1 MSASEEF
8 QTSINIFFIL
18 IVVAL
23 VIKIIIQ
30 AIQKMNNDQAFT
42 IATSDNPIGKDP
54 AGISGQADGAI
65 GMYSWTVFWTLCLMV
80 TTISILLK
88 RYPIDGFSCTVSKL
102 FYLSPFVVII
112 GILISTILINY
123 HYRTKI
129 NMNLVPSSYFGWS
142 IGSTV
147 SVIAMFAVI
156 VLYLK
161 ELLNCTTSTPGSK
174 PILLTWCALCLSVFI
189 IAFNIVVAV
198 LVACYTTDG

>member
-1 MSASEEF
+1 MGAKDDF
-8 QTSINIFFIL
+8 QTSITIFVVL

-30 AIQKMNNDQAFT
+30 IVQKLNTGDNT
-42 IATSDNPIGKDP
+42 VPTSDNPVGKDP
-54 AGISGQADGAI
+54 VGISGQADGAI

-88 RYPIDGFSCTVSKL
+88 RYPLDEMKCTVSKL
-102 FYLSPFVVII
+102 FYLSPFVVMI
-112 GILISTILINY
+112 GILVSTILINY
-123 HYRTKI
+123 QYRTKI
-129 NMNLVPSSYFGWS
+129 NMNLVPSTYFGWS

-147 SVIAMFAVI
+147 SIIVMFAII
-156 VLYLK
+156 VLYLR
-161 ELLNCTTSTPGSK
+161 ELLNCTTPEPGSK
-174 PILLTWCALCLSVFI
+174 PILLTWSALCLSVFI

>member
-1 MSASEEF
+1 MGAKDDF
-8 QTSINIFFIL
+8 QTSITIFFVL

-30 AIQKMNNDQAFT
+30 AVQKLNNDEANT
-42 IATSDNPIGKDP
+42 VATVDNPVGKNP
-54 AGISGQADGAI
+54 AGITGQADGAI

-88 RYPIDGFSCTVSKL
+88 RYQLDSFSCTASKL

-123 HYRTKI
+123 RYRTKI

-147 SVIAMFAVI
+147 SIIAMFAMI

-161 ELLNCTTSTPGSK
+161 ELLNCTTTEPGSK
-174 PILLTWCALCLSVFI
+174 SILLAWGALCLSVFI